1 MRMSDWSSDVC
12 SSDLALMEHADQLLM
27 GDGAKTLGSAR
38 KTMASLERS
47 SAQLAS
53 MLKSNQGAL
62 HNGLQ
67 GFNDLAPALQELR
80 ATLAA
85 IRLIARQLQ
94 DHPGE
99 SLLGQNKIK
108 EFQPRSEERRV
119 GKACGSTCRSR
130 WSPYT

>member
-1 MRMSDWSSDVC
+1 
-12 SSDLALMEHADQLLM
+12 MEHADKLLM

-38 KTMASLERS
+38 KTMASLECS

-85 IRLIARQLQ
+85 IRLIAPQLK
-94 DHPGE
+94 DNPGDRK
-99 SLLGQNKIK
+99 SAVSGKSGAVRVNLGG
-108 EFQPRSEERRV
+108 RRI
-119 GKACGSTCRSR
+119 
-130 WSPYT
+130 

>member
-1 MRMSDWSSDVC
+1 
-12 SSDLALMEHADQLLM
+12 MEHADKLLM

-67 GFNDLAPALQELR
+67 GFNDLAPALKELR
-80 ATLAA
+80 VTL
-85 IRLIARQLQ
+85 
-94 DHPGE
+94 
-99 SLLGQNKIK
+99 
-108 EFQPRSEERRV
+108 RSEEHTSELQSLMRISYAVFCLKKKKKTIEIRT
-119 GKACGSTCRSR
+119 ST
-130 WSPYT
+130 

>member
-1 MRMSDWSSDVC
+1 MLIKELTRASQ
-12 SSDLALMEHADQLLM
+12 LAQTTLQKTTALMEHADKLLM

-53 MLKSNQGAL
+53 ILKSNQGAF

-67 GFNDLAPALQELR
+67 GFNDLPPALQELS

-85 IRLIARQLQ
+85 IR
-94 DHPGE
+94 
-99 SLLGQNKIK
+99 
-108 EFQPRSEERRV
+108 RSEEHT
-119 GKACGSTCRSR
+119 SELTSLISRS
-130 WSPYT
+130 